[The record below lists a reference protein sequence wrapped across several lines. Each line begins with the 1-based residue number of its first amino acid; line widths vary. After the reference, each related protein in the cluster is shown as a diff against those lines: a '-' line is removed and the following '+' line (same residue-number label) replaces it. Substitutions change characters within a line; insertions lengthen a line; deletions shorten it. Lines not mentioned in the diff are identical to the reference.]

1 VTAAQIVL
9 LLGAV
14 AGVVGSAGGTASL
27 LAYPALL
34 AVGIPPLPAN
44 VTISAAFVA
53 AWPGSALG
61 SQPELHGQ
69 GPWLWRWAWLAVGGS
84 AAGAALLLVTPA
96 RTPARAVRIAAAL
109 AGLGLAIYLW
119 TARGPS

>member
-1 VTAAQIVL
+1 V
-9 LLGAV
+9 
-14 AGVVGSAGGTASL
+14 
-27 LAYPALL
+27 
-34 AVGIPPLPAN
+34 
-44 VTISAAFVA
+44 
-53 AWPGSALG
+53 ALG
-61 SQPELHGQ
+61 
-69 GPWLWRWAWLAVGGS
+69 LARCGGS